1 MKNSML
7 GRINLYKRCEVIM
20 MFDFQH
26 QLKILPDKPG
36 VYIMKNS
43 LGEVIYVGKAK
54 VLKNRVRQY
63 FQNSK
68 NHSEKV
74 RAMVKNIAEF
84 EYIVTD
90 SEMEAL
96 ILECNLIKKYSPRYN
111 IALKDDKFYPF
122 IKITTNEDFPRVYV
136 TRNFAKDG
144 NRYFGPY
151 TNGTAVYEVMGLIKK
166 LFPLRTCKKAIVE
179 GGEPTRACL
188 NYHINLCKAPC
199 AGYISKAEYWK
210 MIDEI
215 INILNG
221 TDTSIIKNLKLEM
234 EKAAEELE
242 FEKAAKIRDR
252 ILAIELISEKQKM
265 FTVKEG
271 DEDFID
277 LYTDEKDG
285 CAQVFFVREGKVT
298 GREHFMIEN
307 ISDDPVK
314 EVISSFIASFYGGTA
329 QIPKTIY
336 VPEEIEDQE
345 LIEKFLTEKRGSKV
359 WIKVPKKGDKKNLL
373 DMVRNNAKI
382 MLDQFKEKMVE
393 EKELNKSALTE
404 LADVLGLDSLPA
416 RIEAYDISNIQGVD
430 SVGTMV
436 VFENGKAKNSDYR
449 RFKIKSVKGPNDYES
464 MREILSRRFSHG
476 LEEVNKIK
484 ERNLEYSKGKFCIF
498 PDLIMMDGGK
508 GQVNIALEVLKDF
521 GIEIPVCGLVKDDKH
536 RTRGIIFNNEEILI
550 RRGSGLMNLIT
561 RVQDEVHRYAITYH
575 RSLRDKRTLHS
586 VLEDI
591 PRIGEKRRRNLLMKF
606 GSIDNI
612 KKASMEELLD
622 TPGIDKRAA
631 ESIKQYF
638 SS

>member
-1 MKNSML
+1 
-7 GRINLYKRCEVIM
+7 M

-43 LGEVIYVGKAK
+43 LGEVIYVGQAK

-199 AGYISKAEYWK
+199 AGYISKAEYWE

-221 TDTSIIKNLKLEM
+221 TDTSIIKKLKLEM

-521 GIEIPVCGLVKDDKH
+521 GIEIPVCGLVKDHKH

-586 VLEDI
+586 ILEDI

>member
-1 MKNSML
+1 
-7 GRINLYKRCEVIM
+7 

-199 AGYISKAEYWK
+199 AGYISKAEYWE

-221 TDTSIIKNLKLEM
+221 TDTSIIKKLKLEM

-404 LADVLGLDSLPA
+404 LADVLGLDSLPV

-521 GIEIPVCGLVKDDKH
+521 GIEIPVCGLVKDHKH

-586 VLEDI
+586 ILEDI
-591 PRIGEKRRRNLLMKF
+591 PKIGEKRRRNLLMKF

>member
-1 MKNSML
+1 
-7 GRINLYKRCEVIM
+7 

-36 VYIMKNS
+36 VYIMKNY

-199 AGYISKAEYWK
+199 AGYISKAEYWE

-298 GREHFMIEN
+298 GREHFMIED
-307 ISDDPVK
+307 IGDDPVK

-586 VLEDI
+586 ILEDI

>member
-1 MKNSML
+1 
-7 GRINLYKRCEVIM
+7 M

-199 AGYISKAEYWK
+199 AGYISKAEYWE

-221 TDTSIIKNLKLEM
+221 TDTSIIKKLKLEM

-404 LADVLGLDSLPA
+404 LADSLPV

-586 VLEDI
+586 ILEDI

>member
-1 MKNSML
+1 
-7 GRINLYKRCEVIM
+7 

-122 IKITTNEDFPRVYV
+122 IKITTNEDFPRVYL

-144 NRYFGPY
+144 NKYFGPY

-199 AGYISKAEYWK
+199 AGYISKAEYWE

-215 INILNG
+215 ISILNG
-221 TDTSIIKNLKLEM
+221 TDTSIIKKLKVEM

-252 ILAIELISEKQKM
+252 ILAIELIREKQKM

-586 VLEDI
+586 ILEDI

-606 GSIDNI
+606 GSIYNI

-622 TPGIDKRAA
+622 TPGIDRRAA

>member
-1 MKNSML
+1 
-7 GRINLYKRCEVIM
+7 M

-199 AGYISKAEYWK
+199 AGYVSKAEYWEV
-210 MIDEI
+210 IDEI

-221 TDTSIIKNLKLEM
+221 TDTSIIKKLKLEM

-307 ISDDPVK
+307 IGDDPVK

-586 VLEDI
+586 ILEDI

>member
-1 MKNSML
+1 
-7 GRINLYKRCEVIM
+7 M

-54 VLKNRVRQY
+54 ILKNRVRQY

-199 AGYISKAEYWK
+199 AGYISKTEYWE

-221 TDTSIIKNLKLEM
+221 TDTSIIKKLKLDM

-464 MREILSRRFSHG
+464 MREILSRRFAHG

-586 VLEDI
+586 ILEDI

-622 TPGIDKRAA
+622 TPGIDRKAA

-638 SS
+638 LS

>member
-1 MKNSML
+1 
-7 GRINLYKRCEVIM
+7 

-122 IKITTNEDFPRVYV
+122 IKITTNEDFPRIYV

-199 AGYISKAEYWK
+199 AGYISKAEYWE

-329 QIPKTIY
+329 QIPKAIY

-586 VLEDI
+586 ILEDI

>member
-1 MKNSML
+1 
-7 GRINLYKRCEVIM
+7 M

-199 AGYISKAEYWK
+199 AGYISKAEYWE

-215 INILNG
+215 ISILNG
-221 TDTSIIKNLKLEM
+221 TDTSITKKLKVEM

-252 ILAIELISEKQKM
+252 ILAIELIREKQKM

-561 RVQDEVHRYAITYH
+561 RIQDEVHRYAITYH

-586 VLEDI
+586 ILEDI

-622 TPGIDKRAA
+622 TPGIDRRAA

>member
-1 MKNSML
+1 
-7 GRINLYKRCEVIM
+7 M

-199 AGYISKAEYWK
+199 AGYISKAEYWE

-221 TDTSIIKNLKLEM
+221 TDTSIIKKLKLEM

-586 VLEDI
+586 ILEDI

>member
-1 MKNSML
+1 
-7 GRINLYKRCEVIM
+7 M

-199 AGYISKAEYWK
+199 AGYISKAEYWE

-221 TDTSIIKNLKLEM
+221 TDTSIIKKLKLEM

-508 GQVNIALEVLKDF
+508 GQVNIALDVLKDF
-521 GIEIPVCGLVKDDKH
+521 GIEIPVCGLVKDHKH

-586 VLEDI
+586 ILEDI